1 MDFTEELLHYFWK
14 AGLYKRQKLYCTNG
28 ESLEIIDSGL
38 SNPHSGPDFENC
50 LVRLGNTRWAGNVEM
65 HIHSSD
71 WYKHQHQ
78 HDLAYDTVIL
88 HVVYQHDE
96 PVFRTDGTE
105 IPVLEL
111 KNLIPA
117 NLISTYRDLIRSK
130 NWIPCSNHLAD
141 LDSIYINAWLE
152 RVLLERL
159 HSKSDEVIQLV
170 EEQKGSWDDAFYIH
184 LARNFGFKVNE
195 FGFES
200 MARSLPQQLFARHKN
215 NHQQVEALIFGQA
228 GFLKTTFRD
237 EYPQKL
243 KAEYDFL
250 KKKYN
255 LSPLKAEIWKFM
267 RLRPANFPTIR
278 LAQFAALVCK
288 SNHLFT
294 NIIELQDEQ
303 SLKALF
309 TDLPIYNYW
318 DNHFRFDKLSEKQTK
333 QPGKQSVSNLLMN
346 TVCIFLFAY
355 GRYNKQEIYRIRAL
369 KLLETLNAEHNSV
382 IRNFKQ
388 LGIKVNSAAISQALL
403 QLKKKYCDAKHCLKC
418 GIGAK
423 ILSRT

>member
-65 HIHSSD
+65 HIRSSD

-88 HVVYQHDE
+88 HVVYQHDQS
-96 PVFRTDGTE
+96 VLRTDGTE

-117 NLISTYRDLIRSK
+117 ILISTYRDLIRSK

-200 MARSLPQQLFARHKN
+200 MARSLPQQLFASHKN

-243 KAEYDFL
+243 KAEYEFL

-318 DNHFRFDKLSEKQTK
+318 DNHYRFDKLSEKQTK